1 MIHVADTTT
10 TTTTTQKK
18 NRIAFKN
25 MLKYISCILHIV
37 AFLKKSM
44 EERRLKNINGLS
56 MTNEYLF

>member
-10 TTTTTQKK
+10 TTTTT
-18 NRIAFKN
+18 NRISFKN
-25 MLKYISCILHIV
+25 MLKYISCIIHIV
-37 AFLKKSM
+37 AFLKKTM

>member
-10 TTTTTQKK
+10 TTTQK

-25 MLKYISCILHIV
+25 MLKYISCIINIV